1 MAKLKFVWGSMSSGK
16 TLKLISTAYNLEE
29 NGIQIMVLKPS
40 LDTRDGEGI
49 IRTRAGLERK
59 CVMIDKDVDLYKAIK
74 TYRNVLAT
82 QFEILKWVLID
93 ECQFLTE
100 EQVDQLSDVV
110 DLLGINVMCFG
121 LRTDFQTKLFEGSK
135 RLFEIADDLEEIKS
149 SCACGEKKT
158 SINARFDE
166 NGEIVTEGNQIMVG
180 GNEKYKAI
188 CRLCWKDKL
197 NEKKNKEKIIVS
209 YETANQEKGV

>member
-1 MAKLKFVWGSMSSGK
+1 MNAHLRFYYGPMGSSKSLRLL
-16 TLKLISTAYNLEE
+16 TTAYNFEE

-49 IRTRAGLERK
+49 IKSRAGLERK
-59 CVMIDKDVDLYKAIK
+59 CIMVDEDVNLYKAIK
-74 TYRNVLAT
+74 AYKNVLAS
-82 QFEILKWVLID
+82 QFEELKWVLID

-110 DLLGINVMCFG
+110 DFLDINVMCFG
-121 LRTDFQTKLFEGSK
+121 LRTDFQSHLFDGSR
-135 RLFEIADDLEEIKS
+135 RLFEIADDIEEIKS

-166 NGEIVTEGNQIMVG
+166 NGEIITEGGQVEIG
-180 GNEKYKAI
+180 GNDKYKAI
-188 CRLCWKDKL
+188 CRRCWKNKIREKEL
-197 NEKKNKEKIIVS
+197 NE
-209 YETANQEKGV
+209 T